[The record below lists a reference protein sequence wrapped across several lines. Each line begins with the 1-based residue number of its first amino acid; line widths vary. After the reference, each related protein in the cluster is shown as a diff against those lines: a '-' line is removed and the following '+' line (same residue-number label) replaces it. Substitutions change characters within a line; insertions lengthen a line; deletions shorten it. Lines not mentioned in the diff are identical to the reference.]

1 MQLVSTGIGIGQKNI
16 LKFRRY
22 LSYRYFRALIHRKMV
37 KGDGSWLLGNDGVSY
52 PAYMI
57 ELRIFSQFDPDP
69 TFII

>member
-16 LKFRRY
+16 LKFRRC
-22 LSYRYFRALIHRKMV
+22 LSYRYFRALIHLTLHRKMV
-37 KGDGSWLLGNDGVSY
+37 KGVIGNDGVSY

-57 ELRIFSQFDPDP
+57 ELRISPQFDLDP